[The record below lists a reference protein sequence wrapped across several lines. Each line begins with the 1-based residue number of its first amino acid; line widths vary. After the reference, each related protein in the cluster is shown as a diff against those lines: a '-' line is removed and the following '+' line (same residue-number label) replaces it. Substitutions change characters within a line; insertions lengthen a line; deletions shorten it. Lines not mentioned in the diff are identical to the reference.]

1 MLARERSYQVGKR
14 NGEKFFHLFN
24 IFNLKCGVQG
34 SMLPHARHEIF
45 YKKKKKKNSDKKKHT
60 GIKKPLFLIEV
71 ILVLHTLVYHLL
83 LILRAKYP

>member
-1 MLARERSYQVGKR
+1 MVKS
-14 NGEKFFHLFN
+14 FFVYSTYLTLN
-24 IFNLKCGVQG
+24 VEYKVLCCR
-34 SMLPHARHEIF
+34 HARHEIF

-60 GIKKPLFLIEV
+60 GIKKTLFLIEV